1 MLRQSFGIPLNSITL
16 FGYLITWSEK
26 ASLLSKHDIRS
37 AQNDNVFIIE
47 YCFLCRNHLV
57 TYVNFWKPIFLLLG
71 YAIVNTLLTDYYLE
85 LTKQTLTC
93 LKSTIETQG
102 VKYAHS

>member
-1 MLRQSFGIPLNSITL
+1 M
-16 FGYLITWSEK
+16 
-26 ASLLSKHDIRS
+26 
-37 AQNDNVFIIE
+37 
-47 YCFLCRNHLV
+47 
-57 TYVNFWKPIFLLLG
+57 FLLLG
-71 YAIVNTLLTDYYLE
+71 YAIANTLLTDYYLE